1 MKKFIAI
8 VMITLFTSVYF
19 APVVNAVVS
28 VGGETHICAET
39 GKVCKDKKM
48 CMKKKRPKKYGG
60 THAETAH
67 HEAAASGHHDNHK
80 KEETPKHK
88 SCTERLS
95 CGGGTGTVN
104 MTSERLTFD
113 ESLISASTSE
123 PLVFSKDVSLHKEGV
138 IFNDAYTSTPERPP
152 EVS

>member
-8 VMITLFTSVYF
+8 VMVALFTSVYF
-19 APVVNAVVS
+19 APVVGAVVS
-28 VGGETHICAET
+28 LSGQTHICAET

-48 CMKKKRPKKYGG
+48 CMKKKRGE

-80 KEETPKHK
+80 KKKAPKHN

-95 CGGGTGTVN
+95 CGGGTGTMN
-104 MTSERLTFD
+104 MTSDRLTFD
-113 ESLISASTSE
+113 ESLISAATSE
-123 PLVFSKDVSLHKEGV
+123 PLVFSKDVTLHKEGV
-138 IFNDAYTSTPERPP
+138 IFKDAYTSIPERPP